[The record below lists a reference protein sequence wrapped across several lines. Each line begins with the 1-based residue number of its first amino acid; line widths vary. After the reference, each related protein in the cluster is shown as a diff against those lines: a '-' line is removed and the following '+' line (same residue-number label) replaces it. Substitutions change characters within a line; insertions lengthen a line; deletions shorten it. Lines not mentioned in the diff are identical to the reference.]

1 MRKLALTLFAVVVTL
16 SQVKAQT
23 YSYTVLENDPEKAYT
38 KFIAPEFGSEFS
50 GANLSI
56 LVGANARMGI
66 SDKLAF
72 EGDAQIDIWQF
83 EGKGLGYHLEGGI
96 FLPLKTKT
104 KIKDVPVIL
113 SYNPYADTKYENGK
127 QYNIEETKYLTIADM
142 DYKDQYGVR
151 GGIYT
156 RGLGVESDGIQA
168 AAAVGS
174 LSLVGPYI
182 GVQKTSQAY
191 VKTKINDDIDRIG
204 AGFGRYFIDVMLFP
218 VRSLSDEAIAPELK
232 KDKFVG
238 WRGGFQWYLDPH
250 DGEYK
255 RLMNSVF
262 TAEIGSRPYTGFYL
276 NMTWGFAFMNQR

>member
-1 MRKLALTLFAVVVTL
+1 MGVIVTL
-16 SQVKAQT
+16 SQLNAQS

-38 KFIAPEFGSEFS
+38 KFIAPEIGSEYS
-50 GANLSI
+50 GVNVSF
-56 LVGANARMGI
+56 LVGANARLGI

-72 EGDAQIDIWQF
+72 EGDAQIDVWQF
-83 EGKGLGYHLEGGI
+83 NGKGLGYHLEGGV

-104 KIKDVPVIL
+104 KIKEVPVIL
-113 SYNPYADTKYENGK
+113 SYDRFADSKYENGK
-127 QYNIEETKYLTIADM
+127 NYTIEETKYLTIPDM

-156 RGLGVESDGIQA
+156 RGLGVESDGVRA

-174 LSLVGPYI
+174 LSLAGPYF

-191 VKTKINDDIDRIG
+191 VKTKINDDLDRIG

-218 VRSLSDEAIAPELK
+218 VRSLSDETIAPELK

-255 RLMNSVF
+255 RLRNSVF

-276 NMTWGFAFMNQR
+276 NFTWGFAFMNQR